1 MLNSLLENQW
11 QLYIGILVESTT
23 YKNQRWFHIFV
34 PEFLPIKT
42 GDVSA
47 ESYPEEVSIYNT
59 KNEKTEKTKVNIT
72 STIYADYFGI
82 TTGMDVPDMYRGM
95 QVLVLNRVSTD
106 KWYWIPLERDDSYK
120 TFEHFR
126 VSCADECLTNKTPEA
141 ERDDIESRDK
151 GLTDDN
157 TYFLEID
164 TKDHKHVLLSTS
176 SSDGEE
182 WRYFFKIDAEAHTV
196 ELWDNCV
203 DGSQPNNTIKLES
216 RPDPETL
223 GRITIQNAS
232 GNSIIMQGE
241 DTMINIPRNLTVNV
255 GGDTMVTQ
263 QGNVSTFIGKCET
276 RVIKQNVMT
285 EIGGS
290 VNTTISND
298 NVKIVGMNQSVTI
311 GMVHNEQQK
320 VRTTVATEAMTTGTK
335 SYSVG
340 TASTTFN
347 FGSWTCICQTISTTV
362 SDTWSL
368 VCKKWQETAEKIG
381 GSVVALIRGG
391 HH

>member
-1 MLNSLLENQW
+1 MPKSLLENQW
-11 QLYIGILVESTT
+11 QLYMGILVESTT
-23 YKNQRWFHIFV
+23 YKNQRWFHVFV
-34 PEFLPIKT
+34 PEFLPTKM

-47 ESYPEEVSIYNT
+47 EHYPEKISLPN
-59 KNEKTEKTKVNIT
+59 KKTQKQEETEIKIT
-72 STIYADYFGI
+72 ETIYADYFGI
-82 TTGMDVPDMYRGM
+82 TSGMDVPDMYRGM
-95 QVLVLNRVSTD
+95 QVLVLNRIGAD

-141 ERDDIESRDK
+141 NKDEVEERDK

-182 WRYFFKIDAEAHTV
+182 WRYFFKIDAEEHTV

-216 RPDPETL
+216 RPFPDML
-223 GRITIQNAS
+223 GRITIQNAA
-232 GNSIIMQGE
+232 GNSIIMKGE
-241 DTMINIPRNLTVNV
+241 DTEINVPRNLAINV
-255 GGDTMVTQ
+255 GGDTIIKYD
-263 QGNVSTFIGKCET
+263 GNVST
-276 RVIKQNVMT
+276 VIKKD
-285 EIGGS
+285 EA
-290 VNTTISND
+290 
-298 NVKIVGMNQSVTI
+298 KIVEGNYFETINKSKSSVVLDNKIYLVKNNQFEVIGSLSADVQKNQVSLSVDS
-311 GMVHNEQQK
+311 K
-320 VRTTVATEAMTTGTK
+320 TEATSTYALGAGT
-335 SYSVG
+335 SHFQFG
-340 TASTTFN
+340 QWTAL
-347 FGSWTCICQTISTTV
+347 CQIISINA
-362 SDTWSL
+362 SNAWSL
-368 VCKKWQETAEKIG
+368 ICKKWQETAEKVS